1 MCPFIWKN
9 FNSLHPRLLCLV
21 EIVLVVLKKNING
34 WKVTDIWTDEK
45 TFRRSDERRTTG
57 DQLKQAKVQQDNCF
71 CLFVCISS
79 HQALM
84 IMVIEQWGF
93 FSVPHLLWHGTLVY
107 NGNLRGPVTVTP
119 VVEFWQWSYIV
130 QNLKPFTGNGDVS
143 IWVDNSR
150 VERITQ
156 NKQTNQTKQTL
167 PV

>member
-1 MCPFIWKN
+1 MNDGQQAIN
-9 FNSLHPRLLCLV
+9 F
-21 EIVLVVLKKNING
+21 
-34 WKVTDIWTDEK
+34 
-45 TFRRSDERRTTG
+45 
-57 DQLKQAKVQQDNCF
+57 KQAKVQQDNCF

-167 PV
+167 PVELLRSVAAGFRRPNPSACEDNALTNCFHAEDILRKDDILQNYLN